1 VDDLQPKRRG
11 PARAILAALRPRQWP
26 KNAFVLAALLLTGGL
41 RDAAKTEA
49 AILTALL
56 FCAVSSGVYVINDL
70 MDVEGDR
77 RHPVKRYR
85 PLAAGELSPGMGG
98 LLALVLTA
106 LGIGGAYLWVR
117 PQTSPYLVG
126 NILLTY
132 FVMQLV
138 YTFRLKH
145 LVIIDVMT
153 IAGGFVLR
161 VLAGGAAIDVKIS
174 EYLYLSTIFLAT
186 FQGFAKRRQ
195 ELLSMSGDA
204 GGHRPSLEE
213 YSVSLLDT
221 FLTITATATTVC
233 YALYAVNTPYRP
245 QSVSANLLLLTVP
258 FVIYAIFRYLYLIH
272 VKGLGGAP
280 EEMLLKDRLLLLD
293 VLAWVALLAGIIYL
307 S

>member
-1 VDDLQPKRRG
+1 M
-11 PARAILAALRPRQWP
+11 RPRQWT

-41 RDAAKTEA
+41 RDVPKTQAAL
-49 AILTALL
+49 LTALL
-56 FCAVSSGVYVINDL
+56 FCVVSSGVYVVNDL

-77 RHPVKRYR
+77 RHPVKRFR
-85 PLAAGELSPGMGG
+85 PLAAGEISPGLGW
-98 LLALVLTA
+98 LLAAGLTV
-106 LGIGGAYLWVR
+106 LGIGGGYLWVR
-117 PQTSPYLVG
+117 PQASPYLVG

-132 FVMQLV
+132 FLMQLA
-138 YTFRLKH
+138 YTFVLKH
-145 LVIIDVMT
+145 MVIIDVMT

-174 EYLYLSTIFLAT
+174 AYLYLSTIFLAT

-204 GGHRPSLEE
+204 PGHRPSLEE

-221 FLTITATATTVC
+221 FLTITATATTVS
-233 YALYAVNTPYRP
+233 YALYAVNTPHRP
-245 QSVSANLLLLTVP
+245 QNVSANLLLLTVP
-258 FVIYAIFRYLYLIH
+258 FVIYAVFRYLYLIH

-293 VLAWVALLAGIIYL
+293 VLGWVALLAGLIYFG
-307 S
+307 

>member
-1 VDDLQPKRRG
+1 M
-11 PARAILAALRPRQWP
+11 RPRQWT

-41 RDAAKTEA
+41 RDVPKTQAAL
-49 AILTALL
+49 LTALL
-56 FCAVSSGVYVINDL
+56 FCVVSSGVYVVNDL

-77 RHPVKRYR
+77 RHPVKRFR
-85 PLAAGELSPGMGG
+85 PLAAGEISPGLGW
-98 LLALVLTA
+98 LLAAGLTV
-106 LGIGGAYLWVR
+106 LGIGGGYLWVR
-117 PQTSPYLVG
+117 PQASPYLVG

-132 FVMQLV
+132 FLMQLA
-138 YTFRLKH
+138 YTFVLKH
-145 LVIIDVMT
+145 MVIIDVMT

-174 EYLYLSTIFLAT
+174 AYLYLSTIFLAT

-204 GGHRPSLEE
+204 PGHRPSLEE

-221 FLTITATATTVC
+221 FLTITATATTVS

-245 QSVSANLLLLTVP
+245 QNVSANLLLLTVP
-258 FVIYAIFRYLYLIH
+258 FVIYAVFRYLYLIH

-293 VLAWVALLAGIIYL
+293 VLGWVALLAGLIYFG
-307 S
+307 

>member
-1 VDDLQPKRRG
+1 MDAPLQQRRG
-11 PARAILAALRPRQWP
+11 LARAILAAMRPRQWT

-41 RDAAKTEA
+41 RDVPKTQAAL
-49 AILTALL
+49 LTALL
-56 FCAVSSGVYVINDL
+56 FCVVSSGVYVVNDL

-77 RHPVKRYR
+77 RHPVKRFR
-85 PLAAGELSPGMGG
+85 PLAAGEISPGLGW
-98 LLALVLTA
+98 LLAAGLTV
-106 LGIGGAYLWVR
+106 LGIGGGYLWVR
-117 PQTSPYLVG
+117 PQASPYLVG

-132 FVMQLV
+132 FLMQLA
-138 YTFRLKH
+138 YTFVLKH
-145 LVIIDVMT
+145 MVIIDVMT

-174 EYLYLSTIFLAT
+174 AYLYLSTIFLAT

-204 GGHRPSLEE
+204 PGHRPSLEE

-221 FLTITATATTVC
+221 FLTITATATTVS

-245 QSVSANLLLLTVP
+245 QNVSANLLLLTVP
-258 FVIYAIFRYLYLIH
+258 FVIYAVFRYLYLIH

-293 VLAWVALLAGIIYL
+293 VLGWVALLAGLIYFG
-307 S
+307 